1 MDNQLMSLSFSLEAN
16 KGVYALLLG
25 SGISRAANIPT
36 GWEIVKELCN
46 RIMIL
51 EKENHNNPTQW
62 YQEKYEQEPSYDKVI
77 ERLAKTP
84 ADRLGLLSE
93 FLEPKQE
100 DEEHIKK
107 PTKAHR
113 AIAKLV
119 KNGYIK
125 VIITTNFD
133 RLMEQALEELNVD
146 FQTLHDVSNISG
158 IKPLVHAN
166 CTIVKVHGDYRDVR
180 FKNVSQELEIYH
192 EDLSKLLLRVFDE
205 YGIITSGWS
214 AEWDTALRNTINSV
228 KGRRY
233 SWYWHA
239 FTDKLSE
246 PAEELLKVRDGIKII
261 DSNGAD
267 SFFSALSENV
277 ESISK
282 LKKTNHENIQVKIN
296 KLKKYITNNLEIEL
310 REMITEETQNLVLFI
325 KSFTLPD
332 NHTTKDKKEHIEI
345 IKEKA
350 RTLAILLTILT
361 YYSKTE
367 THESI
372 VCETLQR
379 LTTAKNTTGTDF
391 YRCCS
396 KLPAVIGLY
405 STGIAA
411 TMKKNYKLLNR
422 LFTEIRIRT
431 HINRPENI
439 LEFTGSYGSIHITF
453 NGLYEKEKYINPFEK
468 MFVHPYMSEIYN
480 TSKLTFD
487 EQELDE
493 YYDTFELLLSLKHR
507 YLGSRSFPIGLFA
520 NKFDISHIQQFI
532 KSGSEEN
539 ESWPV
544 LELFD
549 NSVENFRNSLEKLI
563 EFREKRSHFDI
574 QGLLNYYPITIKSE
588 NL

>member
-1 MDNQLMSLSFSLEAN
+1 MDNHLMSLSFSMEAN

-25 SGISRAANIPT
+25 SGISRSANIPT
-36 GWEIVKELCN
+36 GWEIVEELCR
-46 RIMIL
+46 RIMKV
-51 EKENHNNPTQW
+51 EKANHNDPIEW
-62 YQEKYEQEPSYDKVI
+62 YQEQYKEEPKYDKVI
-77 ERLAKTP
+77 EKLAYTP
-84 ADRLGLLSE
+84 ATRLGLLAE
-93 FLEPKQE
+93 FFEPKQD
-100 DEEHIKK
+100 DEENTKI

-113 AIAKLV
+113 SIAKLV
-119 KNGYIK
+119 KGGYIR
-125 VIITTNFD
+125 VIVTTNFD
-133 RLMEQALEELNVD
+133 RLMEQALEELNID
-146 FQTLHDVSNISG
+146 FQTLHDVSNIEG

-166 CTIVKVHGDYRDVR
+166 CTIIKVHGDYKDVR
-180 FKNVSQELEIYH
+180 FKNVGHELETYH
-192 EDLSKLLLRVFDE
+192 DDLSNLLQRVFDE

-214 AEWDTALRNTINSV
+214 AEWDTALRNTIQSV

-239 FTDKLSE
+239 FTEKLSD
-246 PAEELLKVRDGIKII
+246 PAEELIKIRDGIKII

-267 SFFSALSENV
+267 SFFSTLAENV

-310 REMITEETQNLVLFI
+310 REMITEETQNLVQFI

-332 NHTTKDKKEHIEI
+332 NHTTEDKKEHIEI

-350 RTLAILLTILT
+350 RTLAVLLTILT
-361 YYSKTE
+361 YYSKKE

-372 VCETLQR
+372 ICETLQR

-431 HINRPENI
+431 HINRPENF

-453 NGLYEKEKYINPFEK
+453 NDLYEKEKYIYPFEK

-480 TSKLTFD
+480 ISKLTFD
-487 EQELDE
+487 EQEQDE
-493 YYDTFELLLSLKHR
+493 YYDTFELLLSLKHQ

-520 NKFDISHIQQFI
+520 NKYDISHIQQFL
-532 KSGSEEN
+532 KSGSEES

-544 LELFD
+544 LKLFD
-549 NSVENFRNSLEKLI
+549 NSMENFRNSLEKLN
-563 EFREKRSHFDI
+563 EYRVNRSHFDI
-574 QGLLNYYPITIKSE
+574 QGLLAYYPIAIKS
-588 NL
+588 